1 MKRNYIP
8 LLLTIVVLAAIVV
21 VGVRRHYQKKEAR
34 ESMEYKGK
42 MLVRKPAATEPTD
55 SIIAVP
61 VTERDS
67 IKHAGLSPKMVD
79 RLLEAIDSFLS
90 AYSRPAAADYVA
102 FRFQKTSEPWT
113 EQMDPE
119 RLKQQLPMWRNVLP
133 LVSAQTPKIAEFSLL
148 IDKIRGYRDDAD
160 GTLAFCLPC
169 ITGWEIGTLSLESF
183 TTNTIESGFIE
194 MAKAATLNSKNTGSS
209 AKPTFLAYPKNSAY
223 PTAVV
228 SFVVNTLR
236 PKGKQIIALQLVW
249 LPRDQQWIAV
259 GIGMSPSDGW
269 IAFPF

>member
-1 MKRNYIP
+1 
-8 LLLTIVVLAAIVV
+8 
-21 VGVRRHYQKKEAR
+21 
-34 ESMEYKGK
+34 
-42 MLVRKPAATEPTD
+42 
-55 SIIAVP
+55 
-61 VTERDS
+61 
-67 IKHAGLSPKMVD
+67 
-79 RLLEAIDSFLS
+79 
-90 AYSRPAAADYVA
+90 
-102 FRFQKTSEPWT
+102 
-113 EQMDPE
+113 
-119 RLKQQLPMWRNVLP
+119 
-133 LVSAQTPKIAEFSLL
+133 
-148 IDKIRGYRDDAD
+148 
-160 GTLAFCLPC
+160 
-169 ITGWEIGTLSLESF
+169 
-183 TTNTIESGFIE
+183 